1 MEDAAYVPSRRF
13 IRASRHVAL
22 RIASRIA
29 KLVVGIARLSDSVPE
44 HLETSSPSNPR
55 GSLFILITWTRV
67 FIRHPVEAKIATDKT
82 VHVQRKL

>member
-1 MEDAAYVPSRRF
+1 MKDAAYVPSRHF

-44 HLETSSPSNPR
+44 RLETSSPSNPR
-55 GSLFILITWTRV
+55 GSLFILITRV